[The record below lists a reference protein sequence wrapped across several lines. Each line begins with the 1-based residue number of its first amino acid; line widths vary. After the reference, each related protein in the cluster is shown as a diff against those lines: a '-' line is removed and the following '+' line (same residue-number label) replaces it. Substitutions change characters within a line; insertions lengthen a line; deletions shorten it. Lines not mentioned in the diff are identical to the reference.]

1 MQHWIIAVWQI
12 FTSSCRANVSLHAL
26 VINRER
32 PFFTPCWQST
42 LFLTFPQCSGQLKD
56 SFWLKTP
63 RLPPSTGT
71 QGCSGLSYSAGTGT
85 IMLDSS
91 PSVRSVIIDAAPI
104 PLPPHITLFF
114 YFYFRGSFKSHYSDY
129 TICDL
134 KVQ

>member
-1 MQHWIIAVWQI
+1 MQHRIIAVWQI
-12 FTSSCRANVSLHAL
+12 FTSSYRANVSLHAL

-85 IMLDSS
+85 IMLDSKSFS
-91 PSVRSVIIDAAPI
+91 PISHNRCSPNTVTSTHYFI
-104 PLPPHITLFF
+104 F
-114 YFYFRGSFKSHYSDY
+114 YFILEVHLNHTTQIIRYV
-129 TICDL
+129 I
-134 KVQ
+134 